1 MEDRGTGILSA
12 RDLHEYVTP
21 PPPLRSELDA
31 TLLCTLARLGRKAEL
46 EWGYLGIRTR
56 ARPQVS

>member
-12 RDLHEYVTP
+12 RDLHEYVT
-21 PPPLRSELDA
+21 PLRSELDA